1 MKNYRKGAK
10 SQRFCHPRREG
21 IGGKPAKPEAVLPQ
35 SRKKS
40 FLSRPEIG
48 LHKTP
53 KIMEE
58 KSKFILGLV
67 PSQTD
72 VDSRFYFSKE
82 MKHHIIQDYLSSSCT
97 KREIWE
103 KYTGQTRDHGSLLR
117 WMRGY
122 GYLDKRGNFASKFD
136 EMKDRTQLPEPYENL
151 QLKKRIEELEKQLKN
166 AEMKAIAFST
176 MIDIAEKEFK
186 IPIRKK
192 FNTQPSK
199 K

>member
-1 MKNYRKGAK
+1 MLGMPASPSVSGSK
-10 SQRFCHPRREG
+10 SAAGSRVA
-21 IGGKPAKPEAVLPQ
+21 AKPQKELP
-35 SRKKS
+35 
-40 FLSRPEIG
+40 LSRPEIG

-67 PSQTD
+67 PTQTD
-72 VDSRFYFSKE
+72 VDSRSYFSKE
-82 MKHHIIQDYLSSSCT
+82 MKHHIIQDYLNSSCT
-97 KREIWE
+97 KREIWK
-103 KYTGQTRDHGSLLR
+103 KYTGQTRDHGTMLR

-122 GYLDKRGNFASKFD
+122 GYLDKRGNFASKIH
-136 EMKDRTQLPEPYENL
+136 EMKDVTQLPEAYENL
-151 QLKKRIEELEKQLKN
+151 QLKKRIEDLEKQLKN

-192 FNTQPSK
+192 FNTKP
-199 K
+199 